1 MTVARGPRIALYGH
15 DTFGLG
21 HLRRNLTLAHRLAR
35 DFPTAHLL
43 ALTGSP
49 QAHSLPLP
57 PRFDFVKI
65 PSATKDAAGAYRSRA
80 LDLSLPELTDMRS
93 RLIGETLTSY
103 RPDLVLIDHA
113 PSGMAGELIAPLE
126 RLRAEHPAVR
136 LVLGL
141 RDIID
146 EPARVRADWA
156 KADLLSWMDRTYDRV
171 FIYGVPG
178 LGPSPDEYGLS
189 PRLNGRVRYTGYVLW
204 AEPGA
209 SRVQVRARLG
219 IASEDPMVVATVGGG
234 GDGDAVLS
242 SLLTSFDGGGHRG
255 TRLVVV
261 TGPLMAGPAARALRQ
276 QAASN
281 PDVIMIEFDPD
292 LPALVAAADCVVSMG
307 GYNSMTEFLA
317 AGTPAVVVPRVE
329 PRLEQWIRATAMADR
344 GLCTLVHP
352 ADASPRRLAEAV
364 ATALAAER
372 RSIPLPF
379 AVDGAARVSEEVR
392 DLLGEGRRQQARAIV
407 A

>member
-1 MTVARGPRIALYGH
+1 MARGPRILLYGH

-21 HLRRNLTLAHRLAR
+21 HLRRNVTLAHRLAR

-49 QAHSLPLP
+49 QAHALPLP

-65 PSATKDAAGAYRSRA
+65 PSATKDAGGAYRSRA
-80 LDLSLPELTDMRS
+80 LDLSLGELTDLRS
-93 RLIGETLTSY
+93 RLIAETMLSY
-103 RPDLVLIDHA
+103 RPDVVLVDHA
-113 PSGMAGELIAPLE
+113 PSGMAGELIHPLD
-126 RLRAEHPAVR
+126 RLRAAHPSVH

-141 RDIID
+141 RDVID
-146 EPARVRADWA
+146 EPERVRADWA

-171 FIYGVPG
+171 FIYGAPG
-178 LGPSPDEYGLS
+178 VGPSPEEYGLS
-189 PRLNGRVRYTGYVLW
+189 PRLNGRVRHTGYVLW

-209 SRVQVRARLG
+209 SREEVRARLG
-219 IASEDPMVVATVGGG
+219 LASGDALVVATVGGG

-242 SLLTSFDGGGHRG
+242 SLLTAFAGGERPGM
-255 TRLVVV
+255 RLVVV
-261 TGPLMAGPAARALRQ
+261 TGPLMAGATARALRE

-281 PDVIMIEFDPD
+281 PGVTMIEFDPD

-307 GYNSMTEFLA
+307 GYNSMTELLA
-317 AGTPAVVVPRVE
+317 AGTPGVIVPRVE
-329 PRLEQWIRATAMADR
+329 PRLEQWIRASAMAQR

-352 ADASPRRLAEAV
+352 ADASPRRLADAV
-364 ATALAAER
+364 MASLLTGR
-372 RSIPLPF
+372 RTIPLPF
-379 AVDGAARVSEEVR
+379 RVDGAARVSAEVR
-392 DLLGEGRRQQARAIV
+392 ELMNEDRAWHQPRAIV